1 MSLTEDQI
9 LALAPDPASAKAGS
23 GQASQSKWSGLGGHG
38 QGLWGLCQG
47 SGKDPYKAQIDLA
60 GPSFKCTCPSRKF
73 PCKHG
78 LGLYLLFA
86 RNAAAFS
93 DNAAP
98 AWVTDWLQSREE
110 RSERKAAKVADAAQN
125 PEDAAAKAQGQ
136 QKRQE
141 KRQGNVEAGL
151 AVLDIWLG
159 DLAREGLAA
168 LRSRPAKDWEAMAA
182 RLVDSQASG
191 LAGRIRRAGML
202 IYGSSAPGWELT
214 VARELAQVALL
225 SAAYRRLP
233 ALPAPLSTDVKTAIG
248 WVMNQEE
255 VLTEPG
261 IADHW
266 HVCGNLTQDDGRIA
280 RRSCYLYGQQS
291 RRWAV
296 MLQFSAGGQPLPP
309 PLIPGT
315 AHHGAMHFYPGAAPM
330 RAVMGPDMQ
339 LLGAAR
345 AFVFERPLPALLDDY
360 ARTLSRN
367 PFIEQFPMLLEAVTS
382 QVTVEPDP
390 TFHLRDAEGALLP
403 LERAFRR
410 GWHLHALCGGA
421 PVTVFGLWNG
431 DAFLPLAVTA
441 QGRLHTLDVERAE

>member
-1 MSLTEDQI
+1 M
-9 LALAPDPASAKAGS
+9 
-23 GQASQSKWSGLGGHG
+23 
-38 QGLWGLCQG
+38 WGLCQG
-47 SGKDPYKAQIDLA
+47 SGKDPYKAQIELA

-78 LGLYLLFA
+78 LGLYLLYA

-98 AWVTDWLQSREE
+98 SWVSDWLESREK
-110 RSERKAAKVADAAQN
+110 RSELKAAKVAEAAQH

-182 RLVDSQASG
+182 RLVDTQASG

-202 IYGSSAPGWELT
+202 IYGSSVAGWELA

-225 SAAYRRLP
+225 SSAYRRLA
-233 ALPAPLSTDVKTAIG
+233 ALPPSLATDVKTAIG
-248 WVMNQEE
+248 WVMNQDE
-255 VLTEPG
+255 VLAEPG
-261 IADHW
+261 VDDHW
-266 HVCGNLTQDDGRIA
+266 HVCGKLTQDDGRIA
-280 RRSCYLYGQQS
+280 RRTCYLFGQRS
-291 RRWAV
+291 RRWALI
-296 MLQFSAGGQPLPP
+296 LQFSAGNQPLPP

-315 AHHGAMHFYPGAAPM
+315 AYQGAIHFYPGAAPM
-330 RAVMGPDMQ
+330 RAVMGPGLQ
-339 LLGAAR
+339 LLGAAPAVRLDR
-345 AFVFERPLPALLDDY
+345 ALPALLDDY
-360 ARTLSRN
+360 ARTLARN
-367 PFIEQFPMLLEAVTS
+367 PFVEQFPMLLESVSS
-382 QVTVEPDP
+382 QVAAEPEAV
-390 TFHLRDAEGALLP
+390 FSLRDAQGALLP
-403 LERAFRR
+403 LDRAFRR
-410 GWHLHALCGGA
+410 GWQLHALSGGA

-431 DAFLPLAVTA
+431 DTFLPLSVTVE
-441 QGRLHTLDVERAE
+441 GRLHLLDLERAE